1 MKDGMDFL
9 IHWRTPNESWT
20 QLRIAHLHTEIG
32 FVQCG
37 LYACCQIDVGFRAEF
52 HFVEIRY
59 K

>member
-1 MKDGMDFL
+1 MDFL
-9 IHWRTPNESWT
+9 IHWRTPNESWS

-37 LYACCQIDVGFRAEF
+37 LYACCPIDVGFRAEF